1 MQVLKFIYRPKI
13 VLMTGKNE
21 IGDAIYSFLEQRQER
36 LLHRFREADPVTSDI
51 VRALNPDLII
61 TCYWPFLLNKDII
74 EIPRLGCINFHPALL
89 PRNRGWYPSVWEVLE
104 RGEHDAGVTLHMI
117 EEKADTGPLL
127 SQMSFPI
134 GETDTGGDV
143 YEKSREKMI
152 FMFKEVWEMLY
163 DFGVVLKKQKE
174 EMATY
179 HTKKE
184 TNELDEIDLEKDY
197 KAGYLFNLI
206 KAKTFGDKSYA
217 YYRKDGVKYSLK
229 LTVTKE

>member
-1 MQVLKFIYRPKI
+1 
-13 VLMTGKNE
+13 
-21 IGDAIYSFLEQRQER
+21 
-36 LLHRFREADPVTSDI
+36 
-51 VRALNPDLII
+51 
-61 TCYWPFLLNKDII
+61 
-74 EIPRLGCINFHPALL
+74 
-89 PRNRGWYPSVWEVLE
+89 
-104 RGEHDAGVTLHMI
+104 MI

-127 SQMSFPI
+127 SQMSFPV